1 VADTVLAWDWERFA
15 AGVPVGFD
23 ALHYDL
29 QPRALGQVD
38 AAGAA
43 AADSVR
49 RAPGL
54 LAPLGVPAGSAPAVA
69 VLYLVEILTRY
80 VGDGQTRWGNWR
92 SMTEGVL
99 AAARAAA
106 PVAAR

>member
-1 VADTVLAWDWERFA
+1 M
-15 AGVPVGFD
+15 
-23 ALHYDL
+23 
-29 QPRALGQVD
+29 
-38 AAGAA
+38 
-43 AADSVR
+43 
-49 RAPGL
+49 
-54 LAPLGVPAGSAPAVA
+54 GVPAGSATVVA

-80 VGDGQTRWGNWR
+80 VGDGQTRWGHWR

>member
-1 VADTVLAWDWERFA
+1 
-15 AGVPVGFD
+15 VPVGFD

-29 QPRALGQVD
+29 QPRALGRVD

-49 RAPGL
+49 RAPEL

-80 VGDGQTRWGNWR
+80 VGDGQARWDAWR
-92 SMTEGVL
+92 TMTEGVL

-106 PVAAR
+106 PVTAR